1 MLIEQVN
8 KLGWS
13 AEMVL
18 IGSLPLRQVFYTRT
32 TNGNESKNFHIAR
45 VLPAENCDRE
55 NSGPIS
61 INISLS
67 LSVGLQ

>member
-13 AEMVL
+13 AEIVL

-45 VLPAENCDRE
+45 VFPAENCDRE
-55 NSGPIS
+55 NSGPIKC
-61 INISLS
+61 
-67 LSVGLQ
+67 